1 VGSKSHTT
9 LQAAAIP
16 YRIRRGRLEVL
27 MITRRERQR
36 WIVPK
41 GHIEPGETARQ
52 SARREA
58 SEEAGLEGRMGRRP
72 IGRYEYSKRREQRTV
87 VVFLME
93 VRRELERWVEE
104 EERQREWLALETAVE
119 RASHRGLRVLLRGLA
134 QEFAT
139 S

>member
-1 VGSKSHTT
+1 
-9 LQAAAIP
+9 
-16 YRIRRGRLEVL
+16 